1 MIYFNTIEK
10 IKKLNKEKK
19 VEKLA
24 HFLSHRNDEVRKAAL
39 LSLVDIGYKSAIY
52 DIQEMLKSE
61 EDEFVQKI
69 AKNAIEQLNSNGI
82 VDKRYRRTIEVQRAN
97 ISVATA

>member
-52 DIQEMLKSE
+52 DIQEMLKN
-61 EDEFVQKI
+61 EDNEFVQKI
-69 AKNAIEQLNSNGI
+69 ARNAIDELNTNGI
-82 VDKRYRRTIEVQRAN
+82 VDKKYRRALEIQRAGV
-97 ISVATA
+97 SVATA